1 MTWGWLDFAFSAAA
15 FLRRSRATTRI
26 AIPVLIVASGD
37 DDRVLTSDSRK
48 VAERLPHC
56 RYVEIPES
64 WHEILMETD
73 DIRAI
78 WWREFDAFV
87 APIAPTV

>member
-1 MTWGWLDFAFSAAA
+1 MLTED
-15 FLRRSRATTRI
+15 TR
-26 AIPVLIVASGD
+26 LVAN
-37 DDRVLTSDSRK
+37 
-48 VAERLPHC
+48 RLPDC

-78 WWREFDAFV
+78 WWREFDGFV
-87 APIAPTV
+87 KDRLGI